1 MKLKI
6 GDYVMLPSG
15 AIGFVLS
22 IDEFN
27 LVSIQLGNHPSGV
40 VTRSIND
47 LQIVELTFKGWAE

>member
-1 MKLKI
+1 MKIKT
-6 GDYVMLPSG
+6 GDLVMLPTG
-15 AIGFVLS
+15 AIGFV
-22 IDEFN
+22 IYIHEFN